1 MHQPAPTSPSN
12 AEKRP
17 AFARFGR
24 GLDAL
29 ARDERPFPPA
39 AWPPA
44 ERDLFY
50 RGYEAA
56 VAAAEEMRGSP
67 L

>member
-1 MHQPAPTSPSN
+1 MHQQAEPAPTAP
-12 AEKRP
+12 EKRR

-24 GLDAL
+24 GWDAF

-56 VAAAEEMRGSP
+56 AAAAEEMRGRP